1 MSDEEF
7 DTGMPDFVQSPA
19 GQSDNDDDR
28 LFLHLDGFEGPLDLL
43 LTLARTQKVDLAE
56 ISILALV
63 EQYLAYMA
71 KARETKLEIAAD
83 YLVMAAWLA
92 YLKSRLLLPVEEND
106 DEPSAEELAVRLQ
119 LRLQR
124 LEAMRDAGARLMA
137 RDRLGRE
144 VFPRG
149 MPEGITL
156 TKRGHYDVTFYEV
169 LRAYGDL
176 RQRSHLSHLTIERR
190 PVFSLEDALA
200 RLEGIIGR
208 TLDWAD
214 LATFLPT
221 GLKDKRLIR
230 SAIASHFAASLELAK
245 AGLADIRQDRVF
257 APLQVRRRVAEV
269 D

>member
-1 MSDEEF
+1 MSDDDF
-7 DTGMPDFVQSPA
+7 DTGMPDFLRPVDDSS
-19 GQSDNDDDR
+19 GDDDR
-28 LFLHLDGFEGPLDLL
+28 LFLQLDGFEGPLDLL

-63 EQYLAYMA
+63 EQYLTYME
-71 KARETKLEIAAD
+71 KAREIKLEIAAD

-92 YLKSRLLLPVEEND
+92 YLKSRLLLPQEESD
-106 DEPSAEELAVRLQ
+106 EEPSAEELAVRLQ

-137 RDRLGRE
+137 RDRLGRD
-144 VFPRG
+144 VFKRG

-156 TKRGHYDVTFYEV
+156 TKHGHYDVTFYEL

-176 RQRSHLSHLTIERR
+176 RQRNHLSHLRIERR
-190 PVFSLEDALA
+190 PVFSLEDALK
-200 RLEGIIGR
+200 RLEGLIGR
-208 TLDWAD
+208 TLDWAELSD
-214 LATFLPT
+214 FLPT

-245 AGLADIRQDRVF
+245 AGIADIRQDTVF
-257 APLQVRRRVAEV
+257 APLQVRRRVA